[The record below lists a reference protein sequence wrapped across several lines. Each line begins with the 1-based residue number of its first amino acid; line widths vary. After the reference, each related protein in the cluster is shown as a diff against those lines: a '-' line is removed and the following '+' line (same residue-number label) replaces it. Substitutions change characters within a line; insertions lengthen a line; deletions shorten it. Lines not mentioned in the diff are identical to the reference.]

1 MKPCSFL
8 DRCAYFGGKR
18 GCVLYQDY
26 TIEQIKKCN
35 RTKKKKRMVNIFTF
49 WAHSKM
55 YTVLMHIESEH
66 GPLFEAGISRD
77 GLPIEED
84 FGLTIK
90 KSQNAPQK
98 YRD

>member
-1 MKPCSFL
+1 
-8 DRCAYFGGKR
+8 
-18 GCVLYQDY
+18 
-26 TIEQIKKCN
+26 
-35 RTKKKKRMVNIFTF
+35 
-49 WAHSKM
+49 
-55 YTVLMHIESEH
+55 MHIESEH

-77 GLPIEED
+77 RLPIEED